1 MADIAE
7 SFPEGGWAFTP
18 EVAEAFP
25 DHVRASVP
33 FYDQIQR
40 LVAELADWLA
50 PDGALIADLGCAT
63 GTTAVAITR
72 RHPGRDLSFD
82 LYDAS
87 AAMLEIASASLP
99 AVLADARTWEQDLM
113 APLQHS
119 GADLTLALFTLQFL
133 PMPARAAVL
142 AAARAASAESG
153 ALIIAEKIRPED
165 SRWAEIAHDVSW
177 DWKAV
182 HSVSDEAILAK
193 ARALRG
199 VLVPSTFSALEAMI
213 TAGGWEPPE
222 VLFRWHQWVV
232 IGAFASPDALPFAAQ
247 ITPRRR

>member
-7 SFPEGGWAFTP
+7 SFPEGGWEFTD
-18 EVAEAFP
+18 EVAGVFTE
-25 DHVRASVP
+25 HVRASVP
-33 FYDQIQR
+33 FYDHIQK

-50 PDGALIADLGCAT
+50 PDGALVADLGCAT

-72 RHPGRDLSFD
+72 RHPGRDVSFD
-82 LYDAS
+82 LYDSS
-87 AAMLEIASASLP
+87 AAMLKLAAASLP
-99 AVLADARTWEQDLM
+99 IAETRTWEQDIS
-113 APLQHS
+113 APLMHS
-119 GADLTLALFTLQFL
+119 SADLTLALFTLQFL
-133 PMPARAAVL
+133 PMPARALVL
-142 AAARAASAESG
+142 ANARAASGESG
-153 ALIIAEKIRPED
+153 ALIVAEKIRPED

-199 VLVPSTFSALEAMI
+199 VLVPSTFSALETMI

-232 IGAFASPDALPFAAQ
+232 LGAFASPDGLPFAAQ
-247 ITPRRR
+247 LAPRRR